1 MAGPPGE
8 RPTLTGVP
16 SPQTLPYETAS
27 WGRRVLALL
36 VDWVACTFVVVLF
49 MGWSDYSR
57 TGGPGSFYVLL
68 LFVVESALLTG
79 TAGGSFGKLATR
91 LRVVSVETGGRLDL
105 LRSFARQILVALV
118 IPPLVFRPDR
128 RGLHDIAAD
137 SATVTL
143 QVAGSPQG

>member
-1 MAGPPGE
+1 MTGPAGE
-8 RPTLTGVP
+8 RPTLAGVP

-27 WGRRVLALL
+27 WGRRALALI
-36 VDWVACTFVVVLF
+36 VDWIASTFVVVLF

-57 TGGPGSFYVLL
+57 TGGPGSVYVLIV
-68 LFVVESALLTG
+68 FVLESAALTC

-91 LRVVSVETGGRLDL
+91 LRVINVETGGRLDP
-105 LRSFARQILVALV
+105 LRSLAREILVALV

-128 RGLHDIAAD
+128 RGLHDIAAG

-143 QVAGSPQG
+143 QVMRAAG